1 MIDLMQMSSGRSRE
15 TPRTKRTVRVAEL
28 VFCVCLSALCSGC
41 LALAVGAAGGA
52 AGAVYVMGKLQDEF
66 NRPLPVVHDAAVA
79 AMKDL
84 DLNLSEDK
92 VDKISAH
99 MESAFSDGARVWI
112 DMESVSDSRC
122 RITFRVGLTGDEVR
136 SRKIYDA
143 IKQHLPRSPSGGV
156 E

>member
-1 MIDLMQMSSGRSRE
+1 MIDPMRKSSVRSR
-15 TPRTKRTVRVAEL
+15 RYLGTKKMIGLAEL
-28 VFCVCLSALCSGC
+28 VLCVSVCASSSGC

-66 NRPLPVVHDAAVA
+66 NRPLSVVHEAVVA

-84 DLNLSEDK
+84 DLNVSEDK

-99 MESAFSDGARVWI
+99 MESAFSDGPHIWI
-112 DMESVSDSRC
+112 DMEAVSDSRC
-122 RITFRVGLTGDEVR
+122 RITIRVGLTGDEAR

-143 IKQHLPRSPSGGV
+143 IKRHLPRSPSGGA